1 MCCVCD
7 ALVVPG
13 QHAGGQGFV
22 KRGRGRVLGREQRV
36 VLKTKR
42 PADAEHRIQG
52 MDAMLATG
60 RVGRRA
66 QVQDGRLVGQRHE
79 AVPESLGEKHRM
91 PGRVVQP
98 YRFPLAEPRRAGAQ
112 VHHHIEHR
120 PGDTGHVLRLPG
132 RNVRVVN
139 PADHPAPGHRSVHL
153 RDVKLVPQVSRELGT
168 PERFQETSP
177 LIVVHLGREHPGALD
192 AKRLH
197 RMIV

>member
-1 MCCVCD
+1 
-7 ALVVPG
+7 
-13 QHAGGQGFV
+13 
-22 KRGRGRVLGREQRV
+22 
-36 VLKTKR
+36 
-42 PADAEHRIQG
+42 
-52 MDAMLATG
+52 MDAMLAAG

-79 AVPESLGEKHRM
+79 PMSEPFRQEHGLPVD
-91 PGRVVQP
+91 VVEADG
-98 YRFPLAEPRRAGAQ
+98 FPLAEPRRAGTQ

-132 RNVRVVN
+132 RDVRVVN
-139 PADHPAPGHRSVHL
+139 PADHPAPGHRSVYL